1 LTLGEIFGEIAVN
14 FSCKQKGSEGENPIA
29 IVALVV
35 AIDEDIF
42 LFAFLVLRR
51 FSL

>member
-1 LTLGEIFGEIAVN
+1 LTLGENFGEIAVN
-14 FSCKQKGSEGENPIA
+14 FSCKQKESGGENPIA